1 MQDIEVNVTLTGGST
16 YSSTLPSNSPL
27 LHDLFVSLASSQ
39 QSDPQHPGLLMQLP
53 LEGGEAA
60 CSFMS
65 NSVVSIVTRP
75 AVLIQ
80 PRPVQGIELERTAA
94 PAAASHVCIE
104 DFLTP
109 EENRQ
114 LLDYAMANEP
124 HFEGSSV
131 VVDTGREQVIKYR
144 KSRVF
149 FGIKESSWP
158 EVFINRLK
166 LHLPHILATLGRNG
180 FRFDSTEIQLTA
192 SNDGDYFKRHADVDK
207 NHEAVAS
214 RVITFV
220 YYLSKVPRPYSG
232 GNLLIY
238 GDSGTSAH
246 PGGGDVSSIAPENNM
261 LVVFPSD
268 RWHEVDIV
276 RCPSRAFPDS
286 RFTVNGWLRS
296 GAA

>member
-1 MQDIEVNVTLTGGST
+1 MNVTLTGGST

-27 LHDLFVSLASSQ
+27 LHDLFVSLASGRQ
-39 QSDPQHPGLLMQLP
+39 ADPQHPGLLMQLP

-65 NSVVSIVTRP
+65 TSVVSIVTRP
-75 AVLIQ
+75 AVLVQ
-80 PRPVQGIELERTAA
+80 QQQVQGIELERTAA

-131 VVDTGREQVIKYR
+131 VVDTGREQVTKYR

-149 FGIKESSWP
+149 FAIKDSSWP
-158 EVFINRLK
+158 AVFINRLK

-192 SNDGDYFKRHADVDK
+192 SNDGDYFKRHADADK
-207 NHEAVAS
+207 NHKEVAS

-220 YYLSKVPRPYSG
+220 YYLSKIPRPYSG

-238 GDSGTSAH
+238 GDAGPSAH
-246 PGGGDVSSIAPENNM
+246 PGGSDVTSIAPDNNM

-268 RWHEVDIV
+268 RLHEVDIV
-276 RCPSRAFPDS
+276 RCPSRAFSDS
-286 RFTVNGWLRS
+286 RFTVNGWLS
-296 GAA
+296 AGAA